1 MSQSSFPIFAGQPGF
16 KLEIMT
22 VTGANVSSS
31 VQSSNGLDLRGK
43 FLCTCQNNGANVV
56 TVEFLSAYNDVPN
69 IVPVPLTANVG
80 VDLSSVSKTGFT
92 YTTVK
97 RDDHTTGVNN
107 ADLTFFIVGLNTNAA
122 FQ

>member
-16 KLEIMT
+16 KLDIMT
-22 VTGANVSSS
+22 VTGASVSSS
-31 VQSSNGLDLRGK
+31 TQSSAGLDNRGK
-43 FLCTCQNNGANVV
+43 FLCTCQSNGANQV
-56 TVEFLSAYNDVPN
+56 TVQFLSAYGDVPN

-80 VDLSSVSKTGFT
+80 VDLSSVTKSGFV

-107 ADLTFFIVGLNTNAA
+107 ADLTFFIVGPNTTAA